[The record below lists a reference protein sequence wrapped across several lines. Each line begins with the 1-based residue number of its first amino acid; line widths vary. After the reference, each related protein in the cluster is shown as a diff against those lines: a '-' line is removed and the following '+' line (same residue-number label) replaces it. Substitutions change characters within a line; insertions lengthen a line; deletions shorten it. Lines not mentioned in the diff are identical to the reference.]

1 MLEELLASKKDDL
14 IEMLMK
20 KLDVSPEQADGFLS
34 KIFPMI
40 QGLISGG
47 KLDPSALLNG
57 NTSALKDGL
66 DLDSLGELLGG
77 GKEKA
82 ERGVDVVA
90 APISESLGKLDNPM
104 DMLSGLIGGDTDGL
118 LKKGLG
124 GLGKMFN

>member
-14 IEMLMK
+14 IEMVMK

-57 NTSALKDGL
+57 NTSVLKDGL
-66 DLDSLGELLGG
+66 DLESLGELLGG

-104 DMLSGLIGGDTDGL
+104 DMVVTLKGCLRRGLA
-118 LKKGLG
+118 GLG
-124 GLGKMFN
+124 RCLTD